1 MPYLKRVAQIV
12 LDGPKA
18 LVPFIVFIFLFC
30 LLDYVV
36 FRPLL
41 LGCAVD
47 LFLALF
53 FALFLSYD
61 SD

>member
-18 LVPFIVFIFLFC
+18 LVPFIVFIFLFN
-30 LLDYVV
+30 LLDYVI

-41 LGCAVD
+41 LGRDVD

-61 SD
+61 GD